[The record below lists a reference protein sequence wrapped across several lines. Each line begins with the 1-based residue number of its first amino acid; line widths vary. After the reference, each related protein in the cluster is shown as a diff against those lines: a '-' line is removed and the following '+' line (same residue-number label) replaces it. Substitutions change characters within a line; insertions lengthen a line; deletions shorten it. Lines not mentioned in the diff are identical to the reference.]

1 MLLIVVISSLT
12 ISLSVNALTWNLYC
26 VYLCIVR
33 ERQWQKPLCHLLYGI
48 GLVIFQAHGVM
59 EVPNGTSSHEYKQ
72 IKHKHV
78 YFVYV
83 SIKYIRGRSSMFIR
97 TLILKHLKWKLRQ
110 CVSPPVC
117 HGNLFPLSSW
127 STIQHWQ
134 KMDHYPTMQVWHIT
148 RWNKHFSQMII
159 HIIT

>member
-1 MLLIVVISSLT
+1 MHWREICTVYVYV
-12 ISLSVNALTWNLYC
+12 LSGKDRGKSPSAICSTALALWYFKL
-26 VYLCIVR
+26 
-33 ERQWQKPLCHLLYGI
+33 
-48 GLVIFQAHGVM
+48 M
-59 EVPNGTSSHEYKQ
+59 ESWRYPMVHHHTNEYKQ

-78 YFVYV
+78 YFVYF
-83 SIKYIRGRSSMFIR
+83 SIKYIQVESLSQYRGRSSMFIR

-134 KMDHYPTMQVWHIT
+134 KMDHYPTMQLWHIT
-148 RWNKHFSQMII
+148 RWNKHFSHMII
-159 HIIT
+159 QYNYI